1 MQLFYCRDEFCQQ
14 IGHVP
19 YLVVDQHVAE
29 VDAYEAAED
38 RRDGAEHSLGVKGR
52 LTPHRG
58 ARRGGTGPGRVYT
71 ALLREEGE
79 VMNKGEESSMCIRRL
94 LVCHGG

>member
-1 MQLFYCRDEFCQQ
+1 M
-14 IGHVP
+14 
-19 YLVVDQHVAE
+19 AE

-58 ARRGGTGPGRVYT
+58 VRRGGTGPRGVHT
-71 ALLREEGE
+71 ALLREQG
-79 VMNKGEESSMCIRRL
+79 R
-94 LVCHGG
+94 